1 MRHELLHLLRI
12 GGVGRLGTRQGES
25 ERDIRHG
32 VNGTR
37 EKPARDPSR
46 CQLREN
52 SGRDDS
58 LSRMRRRGVTVIL
71 GALITALLAVGVM
84 AAPLPYVV
92 LKPGPTV
99 NTLGS
104 DNGAEVIQ
112 VTDAK
117 TTTSAGQ
124 LRLTTVNVQSQVELV
139 WAISS
144 WFTSSD
150 AVVPRELIYP
160 PDRTEKQVEQQNAE
174 EWTESQDSAITV
186 ALTKL
191 GYPVRTVVA
200 KVTDGGAATGILRAG
215 DVITAVDGSAVT
227 DPSKLT
233 ELVRAKPAGTALT
246 IAYTREGKAAT
257 AKVTTKAAE
266 DNVPR
271 LGIEIGTKQ
280 NAPFKVAI
288 DLDKIGGP
296 SAGLMFTLGIMDKLE
311 PADLTGGKII
321 AGTGTIDNSGNVGPI
336 GGIPQKLVGAKKA
349 GAQVF
354 LVPKGNCAEAL
365 RNAVDGLPM
374 AEVAT
379 VDDALTALKTFTGGG
394 TPKPCSAE

>member
-1 MRHELLHLLRI
+1 
-12 GGVGRLGTRQGES
+12 
-25 ERDIRHG
+25 
-32 VNGTR
+32 
-37 EKPARDPSR
+37 
-46 CQLREN
+46 
-52 SGRDDS
+52 
-58 LSRMRRRGVTVIL
+58 MRRRGVTVIL

-112 VTDAK
+112 VTNGP
-117 TTTSAGQ
+117 TSTSAGQ

-144 WFTSSD
+144 WFSSKD

-160 PDRTEKQVEQQNAE
+160 PNQTEKQVEQQNAQ
-174 EWTESQDSAITV
+174 EWTDSQESAVTV

-191 GYPVRTVVA
+191 GYPVQTYVKTVTA
-200 KVTDGGAATGILRAG
+200 GAATGILQAG
-215 DVITAVDGSAVT
+215 DVLTAVNGTKITSPT
-227 DPSKLT
+227 KLT

-246 IAYTREGKAAT
+246 VDYTRGGKAAS
-257 AKVTTKAAE
+257 AQITTKASTT
-266 DNVPR
+266 DNTPR
-271 LGIEIGTKQ
+271 LGIEIATKQ
-280 NAPFKVAI
+280 PSPYTVKI

-296 SAGLMFTLGIMDKLE
+296 SAGLMFTLGILDKLQ

-321 AGTGTIDNSGNVGPI
+321 AGTGTIDDGGNVGPI
-336 GGIPQKLVGAKKA
+336 GGIPQKMVGAKNA
-349 GAQVF
+349 GAQLF
-354 LVPKGNCAEAL
+354 LVPKDNCAEAL
-365 RNAVDGLPM
+365 KNAVPGLPM

-379 VDDALTALKTFTGGG
+379 VDDALTALKTFTSGG
-394 TPKPCSAE
+394 TPKPCSAT

>member
-1 MRHELLHLLRI
+1 MLHLLRV
-12 GGVGRLGTRQGES
+12 GGVGRLGPRQGEA
-25 ERDIRHG
+25 ERDIRH
-32 VNGTR
+32 VSNRTR
-37 EKPARDPSR
+37 ETPAPDRWR

-52 SGRDDS
+52 SGRGDS
-58 LSRMRRRGVTVIL
+58 LTRMRRRGVTVIL

-104 DNGAEVIQ
+104 DNGTEVIQ

-144 WFTSSD
+144 WFSSSD

-174 EWTESQDSAITV
+174 EWTESQNSAVTV

-191 GYPVRTVVA
+191 GYPVRAAVN
-200 KVTDGGAATGILRAG
+200 KVTDGGAATGILQK
-215 DVITAVDGSAVT
+215 DDIITAVDGTAV
-227 DPSKLT
+227 DGPSKLT
-233 ELVRAKPAGTALT
+233 ELVRAKPAGSTLT
-246 IAYTREGKAAT
+246 ISYQRAGKAST
-257 AKVTTKAAE
+257 AKITTKASAD
-266 DNVPR
+266 DNTPR
-271 LGIEIGTKQ
+271 LGIEIAPKQ
-280 NAPFKVAI
+280 DAPFKVEI

-321 AGTGTIDNSGNVGPI
+321 AGTGTIDNDGNVGPI

-349 GAQVF
+349 GAQLF

-365 RNAVDGLPM
+365 RNTVEGLPM

-394 TPKPCSAE
+394 TPKPCSAA

>member
-1 MRHELLHLLRI
+1 
-12 GGVGRLGTRQGES
+12 
-25 ERDIRHG
+25 
-32 VNGTR
+32 
-37 EKPARDPSR
+37 
-46 CQLREN
+46 
-52 SGRDDS
+52 
-58 LSRMRRRGVTVIL
+58 MRRRGVTVIL

-112 VTDAK
+112 VTNAS
-117 TTTSAGQ
+117 TSTSTGQ

-144 WFTSSD
+144 WFSSKD

-160 PDRTEKQVEQQNAE
+160 PDQTEKQVEQQNAQ
-174 EWTESQDSAITV
+174 EWTDSQASAVTV

-191 GYPVRTVVA
+191 GYPVQTYVKTVTA
-200 KVTDGGAATGILRAG
+200 GGAATGVLRAG
-215 DVITAVDGSAVT
+215 DVITAVGGTKVT
-227 DPSKLT
+227 SPTRLT

-246 IAYTREGKAAT
+246 VDYTRDGKAAS
-257 AKVTTKAAE
+257 AQITTKAGSG
-266 DNVPR
+266 DSTPR
-271 LGIEIGTKQ
+271 LGIEIATKQ
-280 NAPFKVAI
+280 PHPFTVKI

-296 SAGLMFTLGIMDKLE
+296 SAGLMFTLGILDKLQ

-321 AGTGTIDNSGNVGPI
+321 AGTGTIDDDGNVGPI
-336 GGIPQKLVGAKKA
+336 GGIPQKLVGAKNA
-349 GAQVF
+349 GAQIF
-354 LVPKGNCAEAL
+354 LVPKDNCAEAL
-365 RNAVDGLPM
+365 QNAVAGLPM

-379 VDDALTALKTFTGGG
+379 VDDALTALKTFTSGG
-394 TPKPCSAE
+394 TPKPCSAT

>member
-1 MRHELLHLLRI
+1 
-12 GGVGRLGTRQGES
+12 
-25 ERDIRHG
+25 
-32 VNGTR
+32 
-37 EKPARDPSR
+37 
-46 CQLREN
+46 
-52 SGRDDS
+52 
-58 LSRMRRRGVTVIL
+58 MRRRGVTVIL

-112 VTDAK
+112 VTKGA
-117 TTTSAGQ
+117 TSTSAGQ

-144 WFTSSD
+144 WFSHEE

-160 PDRTEKQVEQQNAE
+160 PNQTEKQVEQQNAQ
-174 EWTESQDSAITV
+174 EWTESQESAVTV

-191 GYPVRTVVA
+191 GYPVQTYV
-200 KVTDGGAATGILRAG
+200 KSVTAGGAATGLLKAD
-215 DVITAVDGSAVT
+215 DVITAVNGT
-227 DPSKLT
+227 KITNPNKLT
-233 ELVRAKPAGTALT
+233 DVVRAKPAGTAFT
-246 IAYTREGKAAT
+246 IAYTRAGKAGT
-257 AKVTTKAAE
+257 AQISTKVGDDGKT
-266 DNVPR
+266 PR
-271 LGIEIGTKQ
+271 LGVEIATKQ
-280 NAPFKVAI
+280 PHPFDVKI

-311 PADLTGGKII
+311 PEDLTGGKII
-321 AGTGTIDNSGNVGPI
+321 AGTGTMDGDGNVGPI

-349 GAQVF
+349 GAQLF
-354 LVPKGNCAEAL
+354 LVPEDNCAEAL
-365 RNAVDGLPM
+365 KNAVPGLPM

-379 VDDALTALKTFTGGG
+379 VDDALAALKTFTGGG
-394 TPKPCSAE
+394 TPKPCSAT

>member
-1 MRHELLHLLRI
+1 
-12 GGVGRLGTRQGES
+12 
-25 ERDIRHG
+25 
-32 VNGTR
+32 
-37 EKPARDPSR
+37 
-46 CQLREN
+46 
-52 SGRDDS
+52 
-58 LSRMRRRGVTVIL
+58 MRRRGVTVIL

-104 DNGAEVIQ
+104 DNGTEVIQ

-144 WFTSSD
+144 WFSSSD

-160 PDRTEKQVEQQNAE
+160 PDRTEKQVEQKNAE
-174 EWTESQDSAITV
+174 EWTQSQSSAVTV

-191 GYPVRTVVA
+191 GYPARPAVSKVVE
-200 KVTDGGAATGILRAG
+200 GGAATGILQKD
-215 DVITAVDGSAVT
+215 DVITAVDGTAV
-227 DPSKLT
+227 DSPAKLT
-233 ELVRAKPAGTALT
+233 ELVRAKPAGSELAISYL
-246 IAYTREGKAAT
+246 RGGKAAT
-257 AKVTTKAAE
+257 AKITTKASAD
-266 DNVPR
+266 DNTPR
-271 LGIEIGTKQ
+271 LGIEIGAKQ
-280 NAPFKVAI
+280 DAPFKVEI

-296 SAGLMFTLGIMDKLE
+296 SAGLMFTLGIMDKIKPE
-311 PADLTGGKII
+311 DLTGGKIV
-321 AGTGTIDNSGNVGPI
+321 AGTGTIDNDGNVGPI

-349 GAQVF
+349 GAQLF

-365 RNAVDGLPM
+365 RNSVDGLVM

-379 VDDALTALKTFTGGG
+379 VDDALTALKTFSGGG
-394 TPKPCSAE
+394 TPKPCSAA